1 MHAAGAAPGDGTRD
15 ALSHATASM
24 DPSSWHIHW
33 RSHVPTP
40 SRSTAPLTLSEAAAY
55 LNVTPR
61 FMRRLVAERR
71 IAFHKVGALLRFR
84 VEDLDAFFESGRVEL
99 IAPSRLGWRSA

>member
-1 MHAAGAAPGDGTRD
+1 M
-15 ALSHATASM
+15 
-24 DPSSWHIHW
+24 
-33 RSHVPTP
+33 P
-40 SRSTAPLTLSEAAAY
+40 SRSESTAPLTLIEAAAN

-84 VEDLDAFFESGRVEL
+84 VEDLDAFFDAGRVD
-99 IAPSRLGWRSA
+99 IPTRTRLTRRPA

>member
-1 MHAAGAAPGDGTRD
+1 VST
-15 ALSHATASM
+15 S
-24 DPSSWHIHW
+24 
-33 RSHVPTP
+33 
-40 SRSTAPLTLSEAAAY
+40 SRSTSPLTLNEAADH

-84 VEDLDAFFESGRVEL
+84 VEDLDAFFEAGRIEVPQRAL
-99 IAPSRLGWRSA
+99 LRRRSA